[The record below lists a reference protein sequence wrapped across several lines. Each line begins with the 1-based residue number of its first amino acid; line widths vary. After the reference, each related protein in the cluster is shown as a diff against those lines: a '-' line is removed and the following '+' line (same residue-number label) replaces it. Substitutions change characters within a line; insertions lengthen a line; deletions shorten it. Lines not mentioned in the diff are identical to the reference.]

1 MSGFRVEKILYTIGH
16 SNGTAEH
23 LLELLAQHGVTAV
36 ADVRSQPYSRFNP
49 QFNRED
55 LARALKDAG
64 LGYVFL
70 GQELGARSGD
80 PACYREG
87 RAQYA
92 LMAATTIFE
101 RGIERLLGLAENS
114 CVAILCAEKEPLVC
128 HRTILIGRYLHE
140 RGVHVRH
147 ILEDGSVEAHEA
159 LVQRLLALHGMQENN
174 LFYGRDELIA
184 QAYELQAEQIEY
196 SANQVSQPA

>member
-92 LMAATTIFE
+92 LMAATAIFE

-196 SANQVSQPA
+196 SANQMSQPA